1 MKKLCLVS
9 APTATDFEDPAD
21 AQSSAVRQPAGA
33 PPLGLLALAAVLDAG
48 GSSPAIVNLNSCYY
62 DYLAEGRSGV
72 GSFAAWAADAI
83 LSTKADVYG
92 FSSISSSYPTSIR
105 IAECVKRSQPESVI
119 VFGGPQASVVDLP
132 TLATF
137 PFVDYVLR
145 GEADETLPLF
155 LGELAGGRDY
165 TRVPGL
171 TWRSPFGTVRNVN
184 AAPIQDLDALPLP
197 AFHLTGELANA
208 TSAHLEIGRGC
219 PFACTFCSTND
230 FFRRKFRLKSPPR
243 MLADMRAV
251 ASTWGIRAFEL
262 THDMFTVDRHKVVEF
277 CECMLESQEDFTW
290 ACSARTDCV
299 DEELLELMARA
310 GCRGMFFGVEAGS
323 QRMQRIIDKDLDVQR
338 AREII
343 SIAERLGIETTV
355 SLITGFPEET
365 WDDVRESVNMY
376 MHSLRHPRCS
386 PQLNL
391 LAPLAETPIHTKY
404 RDQIALE
411 ELCSDVGH
419 QGRTQN
425 PLDRELIRKYPDIF
439 PNFYLLPVPNLDR
452 ECLLELREF
461 LLMGP
466 VRLRWLMVALQETTS
481 GTFDVFFRWRKH
493 RLRLHPGLQG
503 WDLRTYYMLAE
514 TRDEIVRFV
523 LHDFEEPLSS
533 SVECL
538 ARLYEALAVARAAET
553 CSLKGEPSLQG
564 SDNDVPVRAPDIDLV
579 ELDWDVQAVIES
591 LRRGEPMKTVDR
603 SPRFFRTQGA
613 ADDARVV
620 ETTPLIAAGLL
631 ACDGKNTVSEFID
644 QLADAFDGPEPSRRL
659 AAECVLETLLAEGLV
674 QVQRPVL
681 TSRFDEVVS
690 AAANLASLEVP
701 ASRPLAGD

>member
-1 MKKLCLVS
+1 MKLCLVS

-21 AQSSAVRQPAGA
+21 AQSTAVRQSAGT
-33 PPLGLLALAAVLDAG
+33 PPLGLLALAAILDADG
-48 GSSPAIVNLNSCYY
+48 RIPAIVNLNSCYY
-62 DYLAEGRSGV
+62 DYLASGRSGV
-72 GSFAAWAADAI
+72 DYFAPWAADVI

-105 IAECVKRSQPESVI
+105 IAECVKRSQPECVI
-119 VFGGPQASVVDLP
+119 VFGGPQASVVDQQ
-132 TLATF
+132 TLSTF

-155 LGELAGGRDY
+155 LSELAGARDFSS
-165 TRVPGL
+165 VPGL
-171 TWRSPFGTVRNVN
+171 TWRSPFGPVRNVN
-184 AAPIQDLDALPLP
+184 ASPIQDLDALPLP

-230 FFRRKFRLKSPPR
+230 FFRRKFRLKSPQR

-251 ASTWGIRAFEL
+251 AAAWGTRAFEL

-277 CECMLESQEDFTW
+277 CECMLASGEDFTW

-338 AREII
+338 AREMI
-343 SIAERLGIETTV
+343 STAERVGIETTV
-355 SLITGFPEET
+355 SLITGFPEEA

-376 MHSLRHPRCS
+376 MHSLRHPRSS

-404 RDQIALE
+404 RDQLTLE

-425 PLDRELIRKYPDIF
+425 ALDRELIRRYPDIF

-452 ECLLELREF
+452 EFLLELREF

-466 VRLRWLMVALQETTS
+466 VRLRWLMVALQQTTF
-481 GTFDVFFRWRKH
+481 GMFDVFSKWREH
-493 RLRLHPGLQG
+493 RVRLHPGLHG
-503 WDLRTYYMLAE
+503 WELRRYYMLAE
-514 TRDEIVRFV
+514 TRTEIVRLILQDSGMPV
-523 LHDFEEPLSS
+523 SS
-533 SVECL
+533 AVECL
-538 ARLYEALAVARAAET
+538 ARLYEALAEA
-553 CSLKGEPSLQG
+553 KGVDTRTPEGELTAQWT
-564 SDNDVPVRAPDIDLV
+564 DTNIPVLAPNIYAV
-579 ELDWDVQAVIES
+579 QLDWDVRGVIES
-591 LRRGEPMKTVDR
+591 LKRGDPVNSVDR
-603 SPRFFRTQGA
+603 SPRYFRTQSA
-613 ADDARVV
+613 DDDARVV
-620 ETTPLIAAGLL
+620 ETTALIAAGLL
-631 ACDGKNTVSEFID
+631 ACNGTNTVADLVDE
-644 QLADAFDGPEPSRRL
+644 LAAAFDGPEVARRL
-659 AAECVLETLLAEGLV
+659 AAECLLETLVEEDLIQIHR
-674 QVQRPVL
+674 QVFVRPCNEIA
-681 TSRFDEVVS
+681 SP
-690 AAANLASLEVP
+690 AANLTATEVS
-701 ASRPLAGD
+701 ASRTLAGD